1 MNILRVDTVSKRH
14 TMTIGIKQPGG
25 SAMASLKRWRQIG
38 QGQFHK
44 WETPGDELEGVWQ
57 GPHDG
62 RYGPLGTVETREGL
76 VTFPLHTALIE
87 RLKRVR
93 EGEEVL
99 IRYTG
104 RQTSKA
110 GRVFKAFDV
119 YVAGDDTMLEF
130 ATLRSGPPAEGR
142 ALDEHE

>member
-1 MNILRVDTVSKRH
+1 
-14 TMTIGIKQPGG
+14 MT
-25 SAMASLKRWRQIG
+25 SLKHWRQIG

-62 RYGPLGTVETREGL
+62 RYGPLGTLDTSKGL
-76 VTFPLHTALIE
+76 VTFPLHTALID

-93 EGEEVL
+93 EGAEIL

-110 GRVFKAFDV
+110 GRVFKAFEV
-119 YVAGDDTMLEF
+119 YVAGDDPLLQL
-130 ATLRSGPPAEGR
+130 ATVRSEPPADWE
-142 ALDEHE
+142 ASNEHE

>member
-1 MNILRVDTVSKRH
+1 
-14 TMTIGIKQPGG
+14 MT
-25 SAMASLKRWRQIG
+25 SLKRWRQIG

-62 RYGPLGTVETREGL
+62 RYGPLGTVETRDGL

-93 EGEEVL
+93 EGAEVL

-119 YVAGDDTMLEF
+119 YVAGDDAMLEV
-130 ATLRSGPPAEGR
+130 AALRSGPPTEAE
-142 ALDEHE
+142 AADEHE

>member
-1 MNILRVDTVSKRH
+1 
-14 TMTIGIKQPGG
+14 MT
-25 SAMASLKRWRQIG
+25 SLKRWRQIG

-44 WETPGDELEGVWQ
+44 WETPGDEVQGFWR

-62 RYGPLGTVETREGL
+62 RYGPLGTVEKSDGL

-93 EGEEVL
+93 EGAEVL

-110 GRVFKAFDV
+110 GRVFKAFEV
-119 YVAGDDTMLEF
+119 YVAGDDPLLPL
-130 ATLRSGPPAEGR
+130 ATVVVDPPAEWEAANGH
-142 ALDEHE
+142 DTHE

>member
-1 MNILRVDTVSKRH
+1 L
-14 TMTIGIKQPGG
+14 
-25 SAMASLKRWRQIG
+25 QIG
-38 QGQFHK
+38 QGKFDK
-44 WETPGDELEGVWQ
+44 WETRGDELEGVWQ

-62 RYGPLGTVETREGL
+62 RYGPLGTVETRDGL

-93 EGEEVL
+93 EGAEVL

-110 GRVFKAFDV
+110 GRIFKAFEV
-119 YVAGDDTMLEF
+119 YVAGDDPL
-130 ATLRSGPPAEGR
+130 LPPATVVVDPAAGLE
-142 ALDEHE
+142 DVNDH